1 MGQYRKQFNYR
12 DTGTDSAS
20 YTYTTY
26 PDYPEQGRG
35 GIQTTGTS
43 TTIDATTAAQVP
55 FAQLNVGDIMYIRPG
70 GGSAESITKVVTK
83 TSPIQI
89 VVADNYDIATPIA
102 SWGWFHKI
110 SGQAAT
116 SGGVPLNKSQKTL
129 FVIQVTTLGSTSL
142 DFRLEGRSGS
152 GLDNDI
158 WIPIW
163 TQNVAAADLDANG
176 DYLFSFEIVGPY
188 TVVRFGEKANTPG
201 TDVFSAYLIC
211 SEKTT

>member
-12 DTGTDSAS
+12 DTGTNSGS

-35 GIQTTGTS
+35 GIETSGTS
-43 TTIDATTAAQVP
+43 TSISATTASQAP
-55 FAQLNVGDIMYIRPG
+55 FAAMGVGDIMYIRPG
-70 GGSAESITKVVTK
+70 GGAAESITKVTTW
-83 TSPIQI
+83 TSPTAI
-89 VVADNYDIATPIA
+89 VVADAYDIPTSIA

-116 SGGVPLNKSQKTL
+116 SGAVPLNKSSKTL

-152 GLDNDI
+152 GLDDNV

-163 TQNVAAADLDANG
+163 TQNITTADLDANG

-188 TVVRFGEKANTPG
+188 TDVRFGEKANTPG